1 MAAARKRILRKDIR
15 QPDRFMVLLGR
26 CLDFVK
32 ANRDRLIG
40 SAAAVVVVLGAVFGW
55 QYYRGYQRDLAVQAY
70 NKGLQEYQ
78 EGRYD
83 DALTSFQNLQK
94 RGEAPYDRLAG
105 LYVANSY
112 IALEQPGKAVET
124 LGADSSGEQDGFLN
138 QVELVTLALAQEM
151 NGSCEEAVQSLSRA
165 LGYQGPLRQEAMLGK
180 ARCNVRLGKTQDAV
194 ESYKA
199 YLKEFPD
206 GETVEIALRLQQL
219 EGR

>member
-1 MAAARKRILRKDIR
+1 
-15 QPDRFMVLLGR
+15 MVVLGQ
-26 CLDFVK
+26 CLDFIK
-32 ANRDRLIG
+32 ANRDRLIRL
-40 SAAAVVVVLGAVFGW
+40 AAAVVVVLGAVFGW

-83 DALTSFQNLQK
+83 DALKSFQSLQK

-124 LGADSSGEQDGFLN
+124 LGGGSSGEQVGFLN
-138 QVELVTLALAQEM
+138 QVELVTLGLAQEM

-165 LGYQGPLRQEAMLGK
+165 LDHQGPLRQEAMLGK
-180 ARCNVRLGKTQDAV
+180 ARCNFQLGKMQDAV
-194 ESYKA
+194 DSYKA

-219 EGR
+219 EGK

>member
-1 MAAARKRILRKDIR
+1 
-15 QPDRFMVLLGR
+15 MVLLGR

-83 DALTSFQNLQK
+83 DALKSFQNLQK

-165 LGYQGPLRQEAMLGK
+165 LDHQGPLRQEAMLGK

>member
-1 MAAARKRILRKDIR
+1 
-15 QPDRFMVLLGR
+15 MVLLGR

-83 DALTSFQNLQK
+83 DALKSFQNLQK

-124 LGADSSGEQDGFLN
+124 LGAGSSGEQDGFLN

>member
-1 MAAARKRILRKDIR
+1 
-15 QPDRFMVLLGR
+15 MVLLGR

-83 DALTSFQNLQK
+83 DALKSFQNLQK

-165 LGYQGPLRQEAMLGK
+165 LDHQGPLRQEAMLGK

-194 ESYKA
+194 DSYKA